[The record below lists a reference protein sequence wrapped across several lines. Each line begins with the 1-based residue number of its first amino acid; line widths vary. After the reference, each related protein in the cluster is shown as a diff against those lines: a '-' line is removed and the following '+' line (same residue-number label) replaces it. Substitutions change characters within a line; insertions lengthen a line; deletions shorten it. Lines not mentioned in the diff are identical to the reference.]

1 ARRLAHRPASKE
13 LATRIGRGHVQPFL
27 LLPLGAEPYERHQ
40 RKAVDE
46 QDGREA
52 RIDRS
57 DLLGDDLQVEIGDP
71 AAAIPLRNEPRGEAE
86 LVGFGVGSLDA
97 LESLLRIR
105 MLIGRRNTGREN
117 LVRELACDT
126 LQSPLVRRRSEINRH
141 GPLPYECCP
150 TFQNAYARMKG
161 DRLARLIQRIAG
173 IQKRVL
179 YKPLS
184 SRHELASRLTRS
196 PARRESRHVR
206 PLWLSRRAPVQLSDR
221 SSQEGR
227 GGVRR
232 RTDHLGRR
240 RHAARRGGAA
250 TRDRGYTCA
259 ADLGPA

>member
-1 ARRLAHRPASKE
+1 TIS
-13 LATRIGRGHVQPFL
+13 
-27 LLPLGAEPYERHQ
+27 
-40 RKAVDE
+40 
-46 QDGREA
+46 
-52 RIDRS
+52 
-57 DLLGDDLQVEIGDP
+57 
-71 AAAIPLRNEPRGEAE
+71 AAAIASASVQPLAT
-86 LVGFGVGSLDA
+86 VFSVSA
-97 LESLLRIR
+97 L
-105 MLIGRRNTGREN
+105 T
-117 LVRELACDT
+117 
-126 LQSPLVRRRSEINRH
+126 
-141 GPLPYECCP
+141 
-150 TFQNAYARMKG
+150 
-161 DRLARLIQRIAG
+161 RLIQRIAG

-184 SRHELASRLTRS
+184 SRHELASRLSRS

>member
-1 ARRLAHRPASKE
+1 MAARANRFPGRL
-13 LATRIGRGHVQPFL
+13 LAVALSGFVV
-27 LLPLGAEPYERHQ
+27 AECSLIKPDSSSPSAWRARLE
-40 RKAVDE
+40 AV
-46 QDGREA
+46 EA
-52 RIDRS
+52 R
-57 DLLGDDLQVEIGDP
+57 LPEKLP
-71 AAAIPLRNEPRGEAE
+71 AAAVLAIAAPPQSDDDDGWQTQMDAE
-86 LVGFGVGSLDA
+86 
-97 LESLLRIR
+97 
-105 MLIGRRNTGREN
+105 
-117 LVRELACDT
+117 
-126 LQSPLVRRRSEINRH
+126 
-141 GPLPYECCP
+141 
-150 TFQNAYARMKG
+150 
-161 DRLARLIQRIAG
+161 LARLIQRIAG

-184 SRHELASRLTRS
+184 SRHELASRLSRS